1 MLDSKNNPAL
11 VLAVK
16 EAEKTFYI
24 PKFDEN
30 DIMINNPALL
40 DALKVAKFYM
50 PNVPYTKKE
59 EK

>member
-1 MLDSKNNPAL
+1 MLDSKKNPAL

-16 EAEKTFYI
+16 EAEKTFFI
-24 PKFDEN
+24 PKFVEN
-30 DIMINNPALL
+30 DITINNPAILN
-40 DALKVAKFYM
+40 ALKTVKFYM